1 MRIGLY
7 ADQGYVSADG
17 AIYASQP
24 FVLFMLSMR
33 QVGEQVILLGRLDP
47 RPASSHYRLPA
58 DVEFAPLPW
67 YEQASDPLAVVRTAW
82 RSLRAFW
89 HALDTIDLVLVFG
102 PGPMATA
109 FAIVAK
115 LRGKPVALGV
125 RQDYPAYVRLRHPG
139 RRGLSLAARALDA
152 AFRLI
157 ARRCPVL
164 GVGPELAR
172 RYGRPGHALAISI
185 SLVREADIVPAQRA
199 LSRAYAGELSVLTVS
214 RLDREKNPLM
224 LADVLARLRAH
235 DLPVRLVVY
244 GDGPLAGQLEERLR
258 ELGVAD
264 HAELRGHVSLADGLL
279 DAYFS
284 SHVFLHVSWTEGMPQ
299 VLLEAFARGIPVVA
313 TAVGGVAQLATD
325 AALLVGPGDPDA
337 AAEAVRAVLADPD
350 LRARLIEAGLERVRD
365 RTAEAECRRIARFLH
380 EQVALT

>member
-1 MRIGLY
+1 VRIGLY

-139 RRGLSLAARALDA
+139 RRGLSLAAVRYSGWVPSWLA
-152 AFRLI
+152 AMAAPAMRWRSRSRSCERRTSSRRS
-157 ARRCPVL
+157 AR
-164 GVGPELAR
+164 
-172 RYGRPGHALAISI
+172 
-185 SLVREADIVPAQRA
+185 
-199 LSRAYAGELSVLTVS
+199 
-214 RLDREKNPLM
+214 
-224 LADVLARLRAH
+224 
-235 DLPVRLVVY
+235 
-244 GDGPLAGQLEERLR
+244 
-258 ELGVAD
+258 
-264 HAELRGHVSLADGLL
+264 
-279 DAYFS
+279 
-284 SHVFLHVSWTEGMPQ
+284 
-299 VLLEAFARGIPVVA
+299 
-313 TAVGGVAQLATD
+313 
-325 AALLVGPGDPDA
+325 
-337 AAEAVRAVLADPD
+337 
-350 LRARLIEAGLERVRD
+350 
-365 RTAEAECRRIARFLH
+365 
-380 EQVALT
+380 